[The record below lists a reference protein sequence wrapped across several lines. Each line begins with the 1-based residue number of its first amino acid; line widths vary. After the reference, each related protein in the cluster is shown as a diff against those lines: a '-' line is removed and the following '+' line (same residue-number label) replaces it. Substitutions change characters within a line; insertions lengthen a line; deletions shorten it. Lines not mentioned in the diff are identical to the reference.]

1 MVEILRSVVI
11 RLRFLFCIYVAFYR
25 FMWFVIFSVFFFV
38 CHVLLSSMQLF
49 LPNFQSIIS
58 DFLYIFFLI
67 VKSPVLFPSLSF

>member
-1 MVEILRSVVI
+1 MVCH
-11 RLRFLFCIYVAFYR
+11 FLCF
-25 FMWFVIFSVFFFV
+25 FFFV